1 MFTQTEVIEEFES
14 ETVEEKDKTSEYW
27 KQKKSRRYFKKKDD
41 AKVFLKDGIKKAS
54 SSSCSGFSRVNY
66 EGTKQASKLEG
77 AAGPKY
83 VLLKLHRGE
92 VSVMPTGDWYN
103 FHKIVT
109 QEANI
114 RCTHTPITTATIAAT
129 LMNPTTD
136 IITTTPLTTQAWTTL
151 TTPSTSCKRARKRP
165 IRSIATSGTSLYAFY
180 TPFAHSAA
188 HPPPTDTHQHLPT
201 PIDMYLILP
210 VASWPTRRPLP
221 AAAAAMKARK
231 GNR

>member
-1 MFTQTEVIEEFES
+1 MVLRMPFVRPIMAKFGDARSKGEVGLDTSVRPLHMFTQTEVIEEFES

-83 VLLKLHRGE
+83 VLLKLHKGE

-114 RCTHTPITTATIAAT
+114 RCTHILPPPPPLSLLLSRTP
-129 LMNPTTD
+129 
-136 IITTTPLTTQAWTTL
+136 PLT
-151 TTPSTSCKRARKRP
+151 
-165 IRSIATSGTSLYAFY
+165 
-180 TPFAHSAA
+180 
-188 HPPPTDTHQHLPT
+188 
-201 PIDMYLILP
+201 
-210 VASWPTRRPLP
+210 
-221 AAAAAMKARK
+221 
-231 GNR
+231 